1 MHKLPPGSVEV
12 AVLIVKE
19 KKGLV
24 SKVVA
29 TNDKTGAVF
38 DAAHRFQNVLQK
50 LSDDVFTQDPDQEQG
65 SPATQSP
72 DNDEEFSDEVISIS
86 SAISIA
92 RSSSPPKSSPAI
104 CI

>member
-19 KKGLV
+19 KNGFV

-29 TNDKTGAVF
+29 TNDKTGAVS

-50 LSDDVFTQDPDQEQG
+50 LSDVFTQDPDQEQG
-65 SPATQSP
+65 SPATQSADDEYEFATGTNEQP
-72 DNDEEFSDEVISIS
+72 DDDEVISIS
-86 SAISIA
+86 SSCG
-92 RSSSPPKSSPAI
+92 SDGDL
-104 CI
+104 